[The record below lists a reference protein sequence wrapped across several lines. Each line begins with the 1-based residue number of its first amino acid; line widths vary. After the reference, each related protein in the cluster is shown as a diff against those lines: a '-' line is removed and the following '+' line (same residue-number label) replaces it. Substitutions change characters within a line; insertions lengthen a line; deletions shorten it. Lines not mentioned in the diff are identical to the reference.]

1 MVLVLDPQGRIL
13 RLNPAGERLTGYA
26 LAQVQGRLFWEVFPA
41 SPAVDATKA
50 AFHDLSAG
58 DFHQAYESDWLA
70 KDGAR
75 RLIAWSATAHLGED
89 GTVEYVVGTGM
100 DITDARSAEI
110 RLQRL
115 QAELAGQIQGSKA
128 RTRELEVVKG
138 ELARFNSAVSHHLRS
153 PLRWISFY
161 CQALEVSG
169 AHRLDFRGRRY
180 LRRLR
185 RMIRQT
191 GELTEALL
199 DQSRLARVEMPR
211 QEIDLS
217 DLAHAI
223 AEALQRT
230 APARRVEFIIGTGLR
245 AEGDPAML
253 REVLLILLGNAWN
266 STEPVPR
273 GRIEFEAL
281 PATDDCRGFL
291 VRDNRPGLAS
301 NGGHRWLRAFHPL
314 HPIRGFSGPGLPG
327 VQRLIQR
334 HGGRVWAEIGLCQ
347 GATFYFTLPP
357 PCQKSA
363 AHPAGGDQADP

>member
-1 MVLVLDPQGRIL
+1 
-13 RLNPAGERLTGYA
+13 
-26 LAQVQGRLFWEVFPA
+26 
-41 SPAVDATKA
+41 
-50 AFHDLSAG
+50 
-58 DFHQAYESDWLA
+58 
-70 KDGAR
+70 
-75 RLIAWSATAHLGED
+75 
-89 GTVEYVVGTGM
+89 M
-100 DITDARSAEI
+100 DITDAKSAEI

-115 QAELAGQIQGSKA
+115 QAELAGQVQGGKA
-128 RTRELEVVKG
+128 RTRELELIKG
-138 ELARFNSAVSHHLRS
+138 ELDSFAAGVSHHLRS
-153 PLRWISFY
+153 PLHWISFY
-161 CQALEVSG
+161 CQALEVAG

-191 GELTEALL
+191 GEFTEALL

-230 APARRVEFIIGTGLR
+230 APARRVEFVIGTGLR

-273 GRIEFEAL
+273 GKIEFEAL

-291 VRDNRPGLAS
+291 VRDNRPGLAP
-301 NGGHRWLRAFHPL
+301 NCGYRWLRAFHPL
-314 HPIRGFSGPGLPG
+314 HPIRDFSGPGLPA

-334 HGGRVWAEIGLCQ
+334 HGGRIWAEIGLNQ

-357 PCQKSA
+357 PGQKSA